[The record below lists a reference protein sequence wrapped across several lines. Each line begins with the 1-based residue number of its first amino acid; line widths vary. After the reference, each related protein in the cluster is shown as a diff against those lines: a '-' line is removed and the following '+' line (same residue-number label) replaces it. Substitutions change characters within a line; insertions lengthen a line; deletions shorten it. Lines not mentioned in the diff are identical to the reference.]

1 MGGKS
6 KGTTVGY
13 WYELAIHFG
22 LGIGPFDEYLEFRGG
37 DKTAWS
43 GSATHSQSITINAPN
58 LWGGE
63 KDQGGIVGTLDLMFG
78 EADQQPNA
86 RLAAIFGP
94 QQPAWRGLATA
105 VFAGKYGAMNPYPH
119 QASHKINKIKQGWDS
134 GCWYPE
140 KAVVSIQSAD
150 VRAPIPGTW
159 PWAVRDVDYFV
170 IGASQEVGGAF
181 VGSQGWWHGYIDSF
195 RITAGVAR
203 TAQISYPIPVGPFGD
218 ATTDPYYDRVK
229 LLLRMNGADGSTAF
243 TDDVGHPVSAMG
255 GARLST
261 AQAKWGS
268 SSAYFDGIDSWL
280 KVAMGAD
287 VDLGAGPWT
296 MEAWV
301 WLETPDSN
309 PTVYSRAIFGFG
321 PLSVRADDT
330 VWWCRGDSW
339 YFTQFDLGEL
349 SQPSVIQNTTPFM
362 ETGKWTFV
370 SICFDGARYWLH
382 ADGQLLTLA
391 PQEALQTCNPTHAL
405 YYART
410 HSGIGRVPVA
420 RMNDASYRAAADKLH
435 AEGFGIC
442 TSYDPSSESLDEYEQ
457 RICRLIGGSVS
468 RSLVDGQYYLD
479 LARGDYVL
487 DELPIIT
494 DDDILDIRL
503 QPSVP
508 NGAINSVQVKYFDPQ
523 RKESITT
530 PPVQALSL
538 IDAFGVIS
546 QINDYPEIPAGPLAL
561 RVAERDVRAS
571 TAPTRTMELTLIPD
585 AVQGIRPNQY
595 FRLQSVKRRIADMVC
610 LMGDRQAGTLKSGAV
625 RITATQDIY
634 SLPSTSFGEIEP
646 GVDTR
651 PDPTPNPITLQAAFE
666 APYIELVQRLD
677 RANLDVLPSDAG
689 YLLAVA
695 DQPPG
700 GQSYSLAVAAAGGGF
715 ESSATGDWCP
725 LATVAGDATDIYS
738 RAATSIPISAIRR
751 GELLV
756 IGAAA
761 LWDTEIVRIDAID
774 IVAGAVVL
782 GRGCAD
788 TVAAEHAGGS
798 LLWLYDAAAV
808 SDLVEY
814 TDGEVVD
821 VKLLTNTGSAQLA
834 PSAAVAMTVEFAGR
848 QARPYPP
855 AAPRLNCEA
864 WPKESFET
872 ADVSWLHRDRVAQ
885 ADQLVD
891 QQMASI
897 GPEPGTTYT
906 VRWFLNGVL
915 VNTAAGVAGTSASFV
930 PTADGALRV
939 EIEAE
944 RDGLTSWQMQVIEC
958 VYRTSHYS
966 TYTDQDGDIYV
977 DQDGNHYIG

>member
-6 KGTTVGY
+6 GGTTVGY

-22 LGIGPFDEYLEFRGG
+22 LGIGPFDAYLEFRGG

-78 EADQQPNA
+78 EADQQPSA

-94 QQPAWRGLATA
+94 QQPAWRGLTTA
-105 VFAGKYGAMNPYPH
+105 VFAGKYGAMNPYPQ
-119 QASHKINKIKQGWDS
+119 QASHKICRIKAGWD
-134 GCWYPE
+134 GDCWYPE
-140 KAVVSIQSAD
+140 KAEIPMSPVS
-150 VRAPIPGTW
+150 
-159 PWAVRDVDYFV
+159 
-170 IGASQEVGGAF
+170 GGAGAYN
-181 VGSQGWWHGYIDSF
+181 VGKRVIVASLSGLCTREMAEAEGLSYVETDEFLWSHRANESGLTFIKLHAENDAGAVAKLIERGWRYDE
-195 RITAGVAR
+195 TALLKYNSGALGLVIMTR
-203 TAQISYPIPVGPFGD
+203 T
-218 ATTDPYYDRVK
+218 
-229 LLLRMNGADGSTAF
+229 ST
-243 TDDVGHPVSAMG
+243 PPP
-255 GARLST
+255 
-261 AQAKWGS
+261 
-268 SSAYFDGIDSWL
+268 
-280 KVAMGAD
+280 
-287 VDLGAGPWT
+287 GPWG
-296 MEAWV
+296 
-301 WLETPDSN
+301 L
-309 PTVYSRAIFGFG
+309 
-321 PLSVRADDT
+321 
-330 VWWCRGDSW
+330 
-339 YFTQFDLGEL
+339 
-349 SQPSVIQNTTPFM
+349 QPSSPHMT
-362 ETGKWTFV
+362 
-370 SICFDGARYWLH
+370 SIGLAYLWNSEVTEAAGA
-382 ADGQLLTLA
+382 ALLA
-391 PQEALQTCNPTHAL
+391 MNPAHAL

-410 HSGIGRVPVA
+410 HSGIGRVPTA
-420 RMNDASYRAAADKLH
+420 RMNDSSYRGAADKLH

-442 TSYDPSSESLDEYEQ
+442 TSYDPSSESLDEFEQ
-457 RICRLIGGSVS
+457 RICKLIGGSVS
-468 RSLVDGQYYLD
+468 RSLIDGQYYLD

-494 DDDILDIRL
+494 DDDILDIKL

-508 NGAINSVQVKYFDPQ
+508 NGAINSVAVKYFDPQ

-546 QINDYPEIPAGPLAL
+546 QINDYPEIPTGPLAL

-585 AVQGIRPNQY
+585 AVKGIRPNQY

-610 LMGDRQAGTLKSGAV
+610 LLGDRQAGTLRSGAV
-625 RITATQDIY
+625 RITATEDIY
-634 SLPSTSFGEIEP
+634 SLPATSFSEIEP

-651 PDPTPNPITLQAAFE
+651 PDPTPNPITLQTAFE

-677 RANLDVLPSDAG
+677 RANLDVLPADAG

-695 DQPPG
+695 SQPPG
-700 GQSYSLAVAAAGGGF
+700 GRSYSLAVATASGEF
-715 ESSATGDWCP
+715 ETSATGDWCP
-725 LATVAGDATDIYS
+725 FATVAGDAMIVYS
-738 RAATSIPISAIRR
+738 RDATSIPISAIQR
-751 GELLV
+751 GEQLV

-761 LWDTEIVRIDAID
+761 LWDSEIVRIDAID

-814 TDGEVVD
+814 TDGEVID

-834 PSAAVAMTVEFAGR
+834 PSAAAAMTVEFARR

-855 AAPRLNCEA
+855 AAPRLNSEA
-864 WPKESFET
+864 WPAEAFET
-872 ADVSWLHRDRVAQ
+872 ANVSWLHRDRVAQ

-891 QQMASI
+891 QQIASI

-906 VRWFLNGVL
+906 VRWFLNGAL
-915 VNTAAGVAGTSASFV
+915 VNTASGVSGTSVNYV
-930 PTADGALRV
+930 PPADGALRV
-939 EIEAE
+939 EIEAQ
-944 RDGLTSWQMQVIEC
+944 RDGLVSWQIQVIEC
-958 VYRTSHYS
+958 DFRISHY
-966 TYTDQDGDIYV
+966 DRYV
-977 DQDGNHYIG
+977 DQDGNAYVDQDGNNYIG

>member
-6 KGTTVGY
+6 GGTTVGY

-22 LGIGPFDEYLEFRGG
+22 LGIGPFDAYLEFRGG

-43 GSATHSQSITINAPN
+43 GSATHSQSIQINAPN

-78 EADQQPNA
+78 EVDQQPSA

-105 VFAGKYGAMNPYPH
+105 VFAGKYGAMNPYP
-119 QASHKINKIKQGWDS
+119 QPASHKICRIKAGWDEP

-140 KAVVSIQSAD
+140 KAVIPMRSVQEVPSETHWINIAGTASGAGNGYVVSGLGQYDFVVFTKPEGDPGLTWPAWSAWPDDDATIPPPPTPGHTWLNRFRVDTDNGTQEFLPYYYRREMDAYRGTQAILPVHVSGTSTVRVWIYDPAPEDNRGGLSLRAD
-150 VRAPIPGTW
+150 VYR
-159 PWAVRDVDYFV
+159 
-170 IGASQEVGGAF
+170 
-181 VGSQGWWHGYIDSF
+181 
-195 RITAGVAR
+195 
-203 TAQISYPIPVGPFGD
+203 
-218 ATTDPYYDRVK
+218 
-229 LLLRMNGADGSTAF
+229 
-243 TDDVGHPVSAMG
+243 
-255 GARLST
+255 
-261 AQAKWGS
+261 
-268 SSAYFDGIDSWL
+268 
-280 KVAMGAD
+280 
-287 VDLGAGPWT
+287 
-296 MEAWV
+296 
-301 WLETPDSN
+301 
-309 PTVYSRAIFGFG
+309 GFG
-321 PLSVRADDT
+321 A
-330 VWWCRGDSW
+330 
-339 YFTQFDLGEL
+339 
-349 SQPSVIQNTTPFM
+349 M
-362 ETGKWTFV
+362 
-370 SICFDGARYWLH
+370 
-382 ADGQLLTLA
+382 
-391 PQEALQTCNPTHAL
+391 NPAHVL

-410 HSGIGRVPVA
+410 SADIGRVP
-420 RMNDASYRAAADKLH
+420 RGRINDASYRASADKLH

-442 TSYDPSSESLDEYEQ
+442 TSYDPSSESLDEFEQ

-468 RSLVDGQYYLD
+468 RSLIDGQYYLD
-479 LARGDYVL
+479 LARGEYVL

-494 DDDILDIRL
+494 DDDILDIKL

-508 NGAINSVQVKYFDPQ
+508 NGAINSVAVKYFDPQ

-538 IDAFGVIS
+538 IGTFGVIS
-546 QINDYPEIPAGPLAL
+546 QVNDYPEIPAGPLAL

-585 AVQGIRPNQY
+585 AVQGVRPNQY
-595 FRLQSVKRRIADMVC
+595 FRLQSAKRRIADMVC

-625 RITATQDIY
+625 RITATEDIY
-634 SLPSTSFGEIEP
+634 SLPSTSFSEIEP

-677 RANLDVLPSDAG
+677 RANLDVLPADAG

-700 GQSYSLAVAAAGGGF
+700 GRSYSLAVAAAGGEF
-715 ESSATGDWCP
+715 EVSATGDWCP
-725 LATVAGDATDIYS
+725 FATVAGDATDIYG
-738 RAATSIPISAIRR
+738 RDATSIPISAIQR
-751 GELLV
+751 GEQLV

-761 LWDTEIVRIDAID
+761 LWDSEIVRIDDVD
-774 IVAGAVVL
+774 IVSGAVVL

-788 TVAAEHAGGS
+788 TVATEHAGGS

-814 TDGEVVD
+814 TDGEVID

-834 PSAAVAMTVEFAGR
+834 PSAATAMMVEFAGR

-855 AAPRLNCEA
+855 AAPRLNGEA
-864 WPKESFET
+864 WPSEIFET

-906 VRWFLNGVL
+906 VRWYLSGSLVQTDSGVTGT
-915 VNTAAGVAGTSASFV
+915 TASYTPA
-930 PTADGALRV
+930 ADGQLRV
-939 EIEAE
+939 EIESVRA
-944 RDGLTSWQMQVIEC
+944 GLVSWQAQVIEC
-958 VYRTSHYS
+958 AYRSSHYS
-966 TYTDQDGDIYV
+966 DYVDQAGDTYA
-977 DQDGNHYIG
+977 DQDGNNYIG

>member
-6 KGTTVGY
+6 GGTTVGY
-13 WYELAIHFG
+13 WYEIAIHFG

-43 GSATHSQSITINAPN
+43 GSATHSQSIQINAPN

-78 EADQQPNA
+78 EADQQPSA
-86 RLAAIFGP
+86 RLAAIFGA

-105 VFAGKYGAMNPYPH
+105 VFAGRYGAMNPYP
-119 QASHKINKIKQGWDS
+119 QKASHMIRKIKAGWD
-134 GCWYPE
+134 GECWYPE
-140 KAVVSIQSAD
+140 KAEVPLGGKVPEFTVRWVRTVNCPHTFNVPADVAGWSSTPGDYDTQQTGTAITWPTGLGATGIVWMMIEAPGGVPEEFHLDVKVNYDDSGKVIGTNGVSIGPAT
-150 VRAPIPGTW
+150 APPNIFEYPRSEGIH
-159 PWAVRDVDYFV
+159 V
-170 IGASQEVGGAF
+170 IVPRHVGSF
-181 VGSQGWWHGYIDSF
+181 VGYIAIACVDGRDIETGAILGSPSQH
-195 RITAGVAR
+195 
-203 TAQISYPIPVGPFGD
+203 
-218 ATTDPYYDRVK
+218 
-229 LLLRMNGADGSTAF
+229 RMLVSST
-243 TDDVGHPVSAMG
+243 
-255 GARLST
+255 
-261 AQAKWGS
+261 
-268 SSAYFDGIDSWL
+268 
-280 KVAMGAD
+280 
-287 VDLGAGPWT
+287 
-296 MEAWV
+296 
-301 WLETPDSN
+301 
-309 PTVYSRAIFGFG
+309 
-321 PLSVRADDT
+321 
-330 VWWCRGDSW
+330 
-339 YFTQFDLGEL
+339 
-349 SQPSVIQNTTPFM
+349 SVISEHF
-362 ETGKWTFV
+362 
-370 SICFDGARYWLH
+370 A
-382 ADGQLLTLA
+382 
-391 PQEALQTCNPTHAL
+391 CNAAHML

-410 HSGIGRVPVA
+410 HSGIGRVPTA

-442 TSYDPSSESLDEYEQ
+442 TSYDPSSESLDEFEQ

-494 DDDILDIRL
+494 DDDILDIKL

-508 NGAINSVQVKYFDPQ
+508 NGAINSVAVKYFDPL

-546 QINDYPEIPAGPLAL
+546 QVNDYPEIPAGPLAL

-595 FRLQSVKRRIADMVC
+595 FRLQSAKRRITDMVC

-625 RITATQDIY
+625 RITATEDIY
-634 SLPSTSFGEIEP
+634 SLPATSFAEIEP

-677 RANLDVLPSDAG
+677 RANLDVLPPDAG

-700 GQSYSLAVAAAGGGF
+700 GRSYSLVVAAAGGEF
-715 ESSATGDWCP
+715 ETSATGEWCP
-725 LATVAGDATDIYS
+725 FATVSGDATVTYGPGVTAIK
-738 RAATSIPISAIRR
+738 ISAIQR
-751 GELLV
+751 GEQLV

-761 LWDTEIVRIDAID
+761 LWDSEIVRIDAID
-774 IVAGAVVL
+774 IVASEVVL

-814 TDGEVVD
+814 TDGEVID

-834 PSAAVAMTVEFAGR
+834 PSAAAAMAVEFAGR

-855 AAPRLNCEA
+855 AAPRLNGEA
-864 WPKESFET
+864 WPAEAFET

-891 QQMASI
+891 QGMASI

-915 VNTAAGVAGTSASFV
+915 VNTAAGIAGTSASFV
-930 PTADGALRV
+930 PAADGALRV
-939 EIEAE
+939 EIEAQ
-944 RDGLTSWQMQVIEC
+944 RDTLTSWQMQVIEC
-958 VYRTSHYS
+958 LYRTSHYS
-966 TYTDQDGDIYV
+966 TYIDQVGDTYV

>member
-37 DKTAWS
+37 DKTAWA
-43 GSATHSQSITINAPN
+43 GSVTHSQSITINAPN

-78 EADQQPNA
+78 EADQQPSA

-94 QQPAWRGLATA
+94 QQSAWRGLATA
-105 VFAGKYGAMNPYPH
+105 AFAGKYGAMNPYP
-119 QASHKINKIKQGWDS
+119 QKASHKIRKDKAGWD
-134 GCWYPE
+134 GECWYPE
-140 KAVVSIQSAD
+140 RAEINVSGAGLGYEDGGQKYRVEPAGSSAD
-150 VRAPIPGTW
+150 YSAI
-159 PWAVRDVDYFV
+159 DYDD
-170 IGASQEVGGAF
+170 SEWNVGQGAF
-181 VGSQGWWHGYIDSF
+181 GNAVYGADAPAINTYIPYANGSAIWVRNRFASSNSDIDVEVRHDDIAKFWWNG
-195 RITAGVAR
+195 TE
-203 TAQISYPIPVGPFGD
+203 IPLTFVFGD
-218 ATTDPYYDRVK
+218 AFNTSKSVATIPAA
-229 LLLRMNGADGSTAF
+229 M
-243 TDDVGHPVSAMG
+243 VGPSNVA
-255 GARLST
+255 A
-261 AQAKWGS
+261 
-268 SSAYFDGIDSWL
+268 L
-280 KVAMGAD
+280 KVLDTAPGAIC
-287 VDLGAGPWT
+287 AGLRLTSKSSPLIG
-296 MEAWV
+296 M
-301 WLETPDSN
+301 N
-309 PTVYSRAIFGFG
+309 PAHV
-321 PLSVRADDT
+321 
-330 VWWCRGDSW
+330 
-339 YFTQFDLGEL
+339 
-349 SQPSVIQNTTPFM
+349 
-362 ETGKWTFV
+362 
-370 SICFDGARYWLH
+370 
-382 ADGQLLTLA
+382 
-391 PQEALQTCNPTHAL
+391 L

-410 HSGIGRVPVA
+410 HSGVGRVPVA

-442 TSYDPSSESLDEYEQ
+442 TSYDPASESLDEFEQ
-457 RICRLIGGSVS
+457 RICKLIGGSVS
-468 RSLVDGQYYLD
+468 RSLIDGQYYLD

-494 DDDILDIRL
+494 DDDILDIKL

-508 NGAINSVQVKYFDPQ
+508 NGAINSVAVKYFDPQ

-546 QINDYPEIPAGPLAL
+546 QINDYPEIPTGLLAL

-585 AVQGIRPNQY
+585 SAKGIRPNQY

-610 LMGDRQAGTLKSGAV
+610 LLGDRQAGTLRSGAV
-625 RITATQDIY
+625 RITATEDIY
-634 SLPSTSFGEIEP
+634 SLPATSFSEIEP

-651 PDPTPNPITLQAAFE
+651 PDPTPNPITLQTAFE

-677 RANLDVLPSDAG
+677 RANLDVLPADAG

-695 DQPPG
+695 SQPPG
-700 GQSYSLAVAAAGGGF
+700 GRSYSLAVATASGEF
-715 ESSATGDWCP
+715 ETSATGDWCP
-725 LATVAGDATDIYS
+725 FATVAGDAMIVYS
-738 RAATSIPISAIRR
+738 RDATSIPISAIQR
-751 GELLV
+751 GEQLV

-761 LWDTEIVRIDAID
+761 LWDSEIVRIDAID

-814 TDGEVVD
+814 TDGEVID

-834 PSAAVAMTVEFAGR
+834 PSAAAAMTVEFARR

-855 AAPRLNCEA
+855 AAPRLNSEA
-864 WPKESFET
+864 WPAEAFET
-872 ADVSWLHRDRVAQ
+872 ANVSWLHRDRVAQ

-891 QQMASI
+891 QQIASI

-906 VRWFLNGVL
+906 VRWFLNGAL
-915 VNTAAGVAGTSASFV
+915 VNTASGVSGTSVNYV
-930 PTADGALRV
+930 PPADGALRV
-939 EIEAE
+939 EIEAQ
-944 RDGLTSWQMQVIEC
+944 RDGLVSWQIQVIEC
-958 VYRTSHYS
+958 DFRISHY
-966 TYTDQDGDIYV
+966 DRYV
-977 DQDGNHYIG
+977 DQDGNAYVDQDGNNYIG

>member
-6 KGTTVGY
+6 GGTTVGY

-22 LGIGPFDEYLEFRGG
+22 LGIGPFDAYLEFRGG
-37 DKTAWS
+37 DKTAWA
-43 GSATHSQSITINAPN
+43 GSATHSQSTQINAPN

-78 EADQQPNA
+78 EADQQPSS

-105 VFAGKYGAMNPYPH
+105 VFAGKYGAMNPYPQ
-119 QASHKINKIKQGWDS
+119 QASHKIRKIKEGWDAD
-134 GCWYPE
+134 CWYPE
-140 KAVVSIQSAD
+140 KSEIVILPGKVFTEDLAFPATSAT
-150 VRAPIPGTW
+150 I
-159 PWAVRDVDYFV
+159 
-170 IGASQEVGGAF
+170 
-181 VGSQGWWHGYIDSF
+181 
-195 RITAGVAR
+195 
-203 TAQISYPIPVGPFGD
+203 
-218 ATTDPYYDRVK
+218 
-229 LLLRMNGADGSTAF
+229 DGSYAGIVI
-243 TDDVGHPVSAMG
+243 DDVEASDLIIIDKPAGLTYPAWS
-255 GARLST
+255 RWLSDSNGEGLPWGNEFWVTDGEGVTT
-261 AQAKWGS
+261 AYWYGTDISQYHYATAAEAEAAVAGRYVVLSGS
-268 SSAYFDGIDSWL
+268 TSY
-280 KVAMGAD
+280 K
-287 VDLGAGPWT
+287 
-296 MEAWV
+296 V
-301 WLETPDSN
+301 WLNDTPVTDN
-309 PTVYSRAIFGFG
+309 RGG
-321 PLSVRADDT
+321 LSLRIYK
-330 VWWCRGDSW
+330 G
-339 YFTQFDLGEL
+339 GEL
-349 SQPSVIQNTTPFM
+349 AM
-362 ETGKWTFV
+362 
-370 SICFDGARYWLH
+370 
-382 ADGQLLTLA
+382 
-391 PQEALQTCNPTHAL
+391 NPAHAL

-410 HSGIGRVPVA
+410 HSGIGRVPTA

-468 RSLVDGQYYLD
+468 RSLIDGQYYLD

-487 DELPIIT
+487 DELPVIT
-494 DDDILDIRL
+494 DDDILDIKL

-508 NGAINSVQVKYFDPQ
+508 NGAINSVAVKYFDPL

-546 QINDYPEIPAGPLAL
+546 QVNDYPEIPAGPLAL

-571 TAPTRTMELTLIPD
+571 TAPTRTMELTLIPG

-595 FRLQSVKRRIADMVC
+595 FRLQSAKRRIADMVC

-625 RITATQDIY
+625 RITATEDIY
-634 SLPSTSFGEIEP
+634 SLPATSFAEIEP

-677 RANLDVLPSDAG
+677 RANLDVLPADAG

-700 GQSYSLAVAAAGGGF
+700 GRSYSLAVAAAGGEF
-715 ESSATGDWCP
+715 EVSATGDWCP
-725 LATVAGDATDIYS
+725 FATVAGDATTVYG
-738 RAATSIPISAIRR
+738 RGVTSVAVGAIQR
-751 GELLV
+751 GEQLV

-761 LWDTEIVRIDAID
+761 LWDSEIVRIDAID

-798 LLWLYDAAAV
+798 VLWLYDAAAV

-814 TDGEVVD
+814 TDGEVID
-821 VKLLTNTGSAQLA
+821 IKLLTNTGSAQLES
-834 PSAAVAMTVEFAGR
+834 SAAAAMTVEFAGR

-855 AAPRLNCEA
+855 TAPQLNGEA
-864 WPKESFET
+864 WPEEIFET

-891 QQMASI
+891 QEMASI

-930 PTADGALRV
+930 PAANGALRV
-939 EIEAE
+939 EIEAQ

-958 VYRTSHYS
+958 IYRTSRYS
-966 TYTDQDGDIYV
+966 TYIDQGGDTYA